1 LYDLNLAALWADKL
15 LLLHQGEIVAQG
27 SAQQVLQADT
37 LSRWYGAEV
46 HIGQHPGSQTP
57 QVFLA
62 P

>member
-1 LYDLNLAALWADKL
+1 
-15 LLLHQGEIVAQG
+15 VAQG

-37 LSRWYGAEV
+37 LSRWYGADV
-46 HIGQHPGSQTP
+46 HIGQHPGNQTP